1 MNVNYYY
8 LFKDQKNI
16 DKNNNPTDFQKEET
30 IMNSDAF
37 NSLPN
42 HNGLECIEN
51 IMKQVKLQENHD
63 IELCKT
69 DYEVSEYPIEYYEN
83 QQHAIERHMKKKYF

>member
-1 MNVNYYY
+1 M
-8 LFKDQKNI
+8 FKDQKNI
-16 DKNNNPTDFQKEET
+16 DKNNNNRTDSQKEE
-30 IMNSDAF
+30 IRMNFDAL

-42 HNGLECIEN
+42 YIFESNHNDLESVEN

-83 QQHAIERHMKKKYF
+83 QQHAIERHMKKK